1 MKDNLPT
8 GEPNQTIT
16 LMEKIQEPARHG
28 DEAWSLL
35 EPVPVSRVFERIKR
49 DLLVNGSP
57 QVTTLQEIEEALT
70 RIEVTAA
77 AAVEATGVPSLSPQS
92 PCWMAEHPL
101 AANEADAPGGMDP
114 ILQPPE
120 QDDVAAVTN
129 TPPATSARPTQLAL
143 DSLFATLPMPV
154 IPTPPPAKA
163 VAVGR
168 RVRLRKQYNTCTKRR
183 SARIAKQPALP
194 TMERLT

>member
-1 MKDNLPT
+1 
-8 GEPNQTIT
+8 
-16 LMEKIQEPARHG
+16 MEKIQEPVRHG

-35 EPVPVSRVFERIKR
+35 EPVPVSRVFERIKG

-70 RIEVTAA
+70 RIEVTATA
-77 AAVEATGVPSLSPQS
+77 AAVATGVPLLSPQS
-92 PCWMAEHPL
+92 PRWMVEHPL
-101 AANEADAPGGMDP
+101 AANEPDVPGGMDP

-129 TPPATSARPTQLAL
+129 TPPATSAMPTQLALATLTQLAL
-143 DSLFATLPMPV
+143 DSLFATPPMLV
-154 IPTPPPAKA
+154 IPMPPPAKA

-168 RVRLRKQYNTCTKRR
+168 RVRLRK
-183 SARIAKQPALP
+183 
-194 TMERLT
+194 